1 VCGVWMWY
9 ESATGGRTAVKSWCR
24 HTFRGYVLVCA
35 ELSCRVFIW
44 SSVGSWSRPLSVSAT
59 PSASDVAVTLDG

>member
-1 VCGVWMWY
+1 VGVSAWY
-9 ESATGGRTAVKSWCR
+9 EYASGGRTTVKSWCR
-24 HTFRGYVLVCA
+24 RTSRGDVLVCA

-59 PSASDVAVTLDG
+59 PSASDVVVTLDG